1 MRVRG
6 TPPTVAVPVTAL
18 VSVLA
23 VLSVLVAA
31 CAPAPSAG
39 RRLPDPVVES
49 LVDYIDQ
56 AVGDQRF
63 RGSVEVRDGAKV
75 LLRRGFGRANPA
87 TGVRNGP
94 NTRFRIASVSK
105 QFTALAVLVLQEQGR
120 LAVTDAVCAYLPNC
134 PPQWAPITIDQLLTH
149 TAGIHDYGTAL
160 GDPAAAD
167 RFFASIG
174 TRQPSP
180 EQLTQLFAGLPL
192 DFPPG
197 TRWAYSNSGYVLL
210 GMLVERVSGKSYGT
224 FLHDEILDPL
234 GMSDTGYQAGLP
246 TGDDAVGYT
255 DWTTPAPQ
263 FDDSVYF
270 SAGGLHSTVRDLG
283 RWQQF
288 LLNGDPT
295 VVRDDTLADLQ
306 RPRVAAAPNIWYGY
320 GVESRGQSMS
330 AIESYGH
337 SGQIPGFNSY
347 EEIRPAS
354 GVTVTVLANMNLTV
368 QKVDDL
374 GRHLADMVPG
384 QR

>member
-6 TPPTVAVPVTAL
+6 SLLAVAAL
-18 VSVLA
+18 VS
-23 VLSVLVAA
+23 A
-31 CAPAPSAG
+31 CAPARQETRPA
-39 RRLPDPVVES
+39 PDPVVES

-63 RGSVEVRDGAKV
+63 RGTVEVHEGAKV
-75 LLRRGFGRANPA
+75 LLRRGFGRADPA

-134 PPQWAPITIDQLLTH
+134 PPAWAPVTVDQLLTH
-149 TAGIHDYGTAL
+149 TSGIPDYGTAL

-167 RFFASIG
+167 RFFTSIG

-210 GMLVERVSGKSYGT
+210 GMLVERVSGTSYGT
-224 FLHDEILDPL
+224 FLHEQILDPL
-234 GMSDTGYQAGLP
+234 GMSDTGYAPGP
-246 TGDDAVGYT
+246 KPGDDYAVGYT
-255 DWTTPAPQ
+255 NWTTPAPVY
-263 FDDSVYF
+263 DDAVYF
-270 SAGGLHSTVRDLG
+270 SAGGLYSTVRDLG

-288 LLNGDPT
+288 LLHGDPT
-295 VVRDDTLADLQ
+295 VAHDDTLADLQ
-306 RPRVAAAPNIWYGY
+306 RPRVATAQNTWYGY
-320 GVESRGQSMS
+320 GVESRGRSMS

-347 EEIRPAS
+347 EEIRPS
-354 GVTVTVLANMNLTV
+354 TDVTVTVLANMNLTT
-368 QKVDDL
+368 QPVDDF
-374 GRHLADMVPG
+374 GHHLADMVTTP
-384 QR
+384 R